1 MVFQNSLT
9 RHFPSHF
16 LASFPQGPSIAYA
29 LIAELPAQGEDDRIE
44 MAQAF
49 VQSLTLL
56 WYVLLGVAVVGMG
69 VSLLMRG
76 LPLHGVVH
84 EEWELRDGV
93 GREGDSLSQDVDVK
107 EEIESESSLRDA
119 EIANLR
125 AV

>member
-1 MVFQNSLT
+1 MVFQNALT
-9 RHFPSHF
+9 RHFPSDF

-29 LIAELPAQGEDDRIE
+29 LIAELPAQVEDDRRE

-76 LPLHGVVH
+76 LPSRGVVH
-84 EEWELRDGV
+84 EQWELQDGAR
-93 GREGDSLSQDVDVK
+93 REGDSLSQDVDVK